1 LYTKGS
7 EIAEDKEA
15 GGKRPEARQR
25 CGEDVFIP
33 MTMYAVIAAPC
44 SKKIFL
50 EVALPLQCR
59 KWPTKQVFFEVPM

>member
-15 GGKRPEARQR
+15 GGERPEAQQR
-25 CGEDVFIP
+25 CGEDVIIP
-33 MTMYAVIAAPC
+33 MTMYAAITAPC

-50 EVALPLQCR
+50 EVAI
-59 KWPTKQVFFEVPM
+59 W